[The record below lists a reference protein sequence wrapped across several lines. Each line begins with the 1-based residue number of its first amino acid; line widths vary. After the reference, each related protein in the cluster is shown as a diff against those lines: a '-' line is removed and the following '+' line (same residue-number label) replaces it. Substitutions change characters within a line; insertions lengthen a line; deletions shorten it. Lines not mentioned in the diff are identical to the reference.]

1 MFKNLIIWQYCSLV
15 SCQLFFVQC
24 YGDVSNLKLPFQDLE
39 SEVKTLK
46 YTKNGTD
53 LGIAMSLSVN
63 LENTALFPHIFI
75 KNMEVEVNFGSKVC
89 VCIQFFRFTD
99 GLLEGY
105 VLCVTGCIA
114 SSGVHYWKGKE
125 AYAPPAPIL

>member
-1 MFKNLIIWQYCSLV
+1 MHRRVLVISVMFSL
-15 SCQLFFVQC
+15 
-24 YGDVSNLKLPFQDLE
+24 QDLE
-39 SEVKTLK
+39 SDVKTLK

-89 VCIQFFRFTD
+89 
-99 GLLEGY
+99 
-105 VLCVTGCIA
+105 
-114 SSGVHYWKGKE
+114 
-125 AYAPPAPIL
+125 